1 MMAGLKQPKKLY
13 CGICSK
19 KFTERSDLQQHQLH
33 HEETKLSFVCETC
46 AWPFDDSIALSK
58 HQSNTGHSS
67 QTKSVNGSQTKSVNG
82 SQTKV
87 VNGTQ
92 MQTGNTSAPEKRW
105 CERCPPAHYGGKI
118 GSHVKAADFQEHRKF
133 PNPCSDSEWTKRL
146 KEQRALPT
154 YKDAGLDYG
163 PPLDPPPLVQ
173 RPVPTPPPTMMTVTS
188 LQQSIGSTNA
198 AGGHCHV
205 CQKSFPSL
213 AVFNKHFLACRP
225 ALPTPIQQSVLANNR
240 STQDVVSNQIKCLVV
255 GCTKTFRTERALRYH
270 QTEAHGIGDN
280 LNIYGKARED
290 LISHGLLHVKS
301 HPDTPPSRSRQQD
314 SITTSAMNGYPPTMR
329 GPPPTMRGP
338 PPTTRGPPLTVRGT
352 PPTMRGTTPSASPY
366 PTPYIGQQNGSSAQ
380 VASTVTNPSVGGL
393 EDEKQANDICG
404 KMMRLALQ
412 TDMIIKPNGE
422 MTYGAQSCFRIPVN
436 KQKEAVISI
445 GDLCHLRVAV
455 QAENH
460 VPSPRTFQDENA
472 HHYAVEEFKTTPN
485 PLNEERALKVVA
497 IACSK
502 VLLTTGCQ
510 EIVKLAAVDIITG
523 RILMSNLVCTNAKMP
538 VKEWRTTMTG
548 LTSFH
553 DIEAGRQQGYKV
565 FKGWEAARAAL
576 FKFVDKQTVI
586 VGHNLRNDL
595 DALRIV
601 HGRAIDVAKLAEKA
615 AGGPMSKQQLSLE
628 TLSRELTSIK
638 LATHPNFGRDC
649 LQNAFAIRQIVLWI
663 LKNPEAQKKWA
674 KARSLEY
681 QRLNPTAR

>member
-67 QTKSVNGSQTKSVNG
+67 QLKSVNGSQTKSVNG
-82 SQTKV
+82 SQTKI
-87 VNGTQ
+87 VNGNQ

-105 CERCPPAHYGGKI
+105 CERCPPAQYGGKI
-118 GSHVKAADFQEHRKF
+118 GAHVKAADFQEHRKF
-133 PNPCSDSEWTKRL
+133 PKPCSDSEWTKRL
-146 KEQRALPT
+146 KEQRVLPT
-154 YKDAGLDYG
+154 YNDAGLDYG
-163 PPLDPPPLVQ
+163 PPPDPPPLVQ

-188 LQQSIGSTNA
+188 LQQSTGSTSA

-225 ALPTPIQQSVLANNR
+225 ALPTPMQQSVPANNR

-255 GCTKTFRTERALRYH
+255 GCTKTFRTARALRYH

-280 LNIYGKARED
+280 VNIYGKARED
-290 LISHGLLHVKS
+290 LIRHGLLHVKS
-301 HPDTPPSRSRQQD
+301 NPDTSPSRPRQQGN
-314 SITTSAMNGYPPTMR
+314 ITTSAMNGYPQTMR
-329 GPPPTMRGP
+329 GPI
-338 PPTTRGPPLTVRGT
+338 
-352 PPTMRGTTPSASPY
+352 PSASPY
-366 PTPYIGQQNGSSAQ
+366 PTSYIGQQNWSSAQ
-380 VASTVTNPSVGGL
+380 VASTVTNPTGASAGGL

-445 GDLCHLRVAV
+445 GELCHLRVTV

-460 VPSPRTFQDENA
+460 VPSPKAFQDENA
-472 HHYAVEEFKTTPN
+472 HHYAVDEFETTPN
-485 PLNEERALKVVA
+485 PLGEEHALKVVA

-502 VLLTTGCQ
+502 ILLTTGCQ
-510 EIVKLAAVDIITG
+510 EIVKLAAVDVITG

-538 VKEWRTTMTG
+538 VKEWRITMTG

-576 FKFVDKQTVI
+576 FKFIDKRTII

-601 HGRAIDVAKLAEKA
+601 HGRAVDVAKLIEKA
-615 AGGPMSKQQLSLE
+615 AGAPMSKQQLSLE
-628 TLSRELTSIK
+628 TLSRELTNIK